1 MPPNP
6 TLPDATFFIALN
18 AGSGHSETDE
28 RRSTIETVL
37 RAAGRRF
44 ELTMIDQPDTIDE
57 IAGKLARQAADS
69 GGVLV
74 AAGGDGTINA
84 VAQQAIAHGCA
95 FGVLPQGTFN
105 YFGRTHGIPE
115 DLSEAVH
122 ALLAARVHP
131 VQVGVVN
138 DRVFLV
144 NASIGLYPKLLEER
158 EADKKQFGRSRL
170 VAALSAL
177 KTVLSPHRR
186 LRLVL
191 QIDGKLHPLR
201 TATFFVGNN
210 RLQMEQVGIAPLSAA
225 LEDGHLAA
233 VAPRTKGKLG
243 MLWLLLHGALG
254 RLGKMDP
261 ADELTTFG
269 FKQMEVKV
277 KMRAL
282 SRRRQVKVAT
292 DGEVTMMDN
301 PLAFRVM
308 DGQLLL
314 LKPEEAKAVE
324 PASDQPPA
332 FAPGLVD
339 IR

>member
-1 MPPNP
+1 MINLTHAMTATAAP
-6 TLPDATFFIALN
+6 PDATFFIALN

-37 RAAGRRF
+37 RQAGRHF
-44 ELTMIDQPDTIDE
+44 ELTMIDEPGTIDE
-57 IAGKLARQAADS
+57 IAARLAKQAADS

-84 VAQQAIAHGCA
+84 VARQAVAHGCQ

-131 VQVGVVN
+131 VQVGVIN

-144 NASIGLYPKLLEER
+144 NASIGLYPKMLEER

-177 KTVLSPHRR
+177 KTLLSPHQR

-191 QIDGKLHPLR
+191 QIDGKPQRLR

-210 RLQMEQVGIAPLSAA
+210 RLQMEQIGIPPLSDA
-225 LEDGHLAA
+225 LEDGRLAA

-243 MLWLLLHGALG
+243 MLWLMLHGALG
-254 RLGKMDP
+254 RMGRLSQ
-261 ADELTTFG
+261 ADELTTFS

-277 KMRAL
+277 RTL
-282 SRRRQVKVAT
+282 SRRRQIKVAT
-292 DGEVTMMDN
+292 DGEITMMDN
-301 PLAFRVM
+301 PLEIHVM
-308 DGQLLL
+308 DEQLLL
-314 LKPEEAKAVE
+314 LKPEPKPSAA
-324 PASDQPPA
+324 D
-332 FAPGLVD
+332 
-339 IR
+339 

>member
-1 MPPNP
+1 MINLTHAMTATAAP
-6 TLPDATFFIALN
+6 PDATFFIALN

-37 RAAGRRF
+37 RQAGRHF
-44 ELTMIDQPDTIDE
+44 ELTMIDEPGTIDE
-57 IAGKLARQAADS
+57 IAARLAKQAADS

-84 VAQQAIAHGCA
+84 VARQAVAHGCQ

-131 VQVGVVN
+131 VQVGVIN

-144 NASIGLYPKLLEER
+144 NASIGLYPKMLEER
-158 EADKKQFGRSRL
+158 EADKRQFGRSRL

-177 KTVLSPHRR
+177 KTLLSPHKR

-191 QIDGKLHPLR
+191 DIDGKPQRLR

-210 RLQMEQVGIAPLSAA
+210 RLQMEQVGIPPLSDA
-225 LEDGHLAA
+225 LEDGRLAA

-243 MLWLLLHGALG
+243 MLWLMLHGALG
-254 RLGKMDP
+254 RMGRLNQ
-261 ADELTTFG
+261 ADELTTFS
-269 FKQMEVKV
+269 FKQMQVKV
-277 KMRAL
+277 RTL
-282 SRRRQVKVAT
+282 SRRRQIKVAT
-292 DGEVTMMDN
+292 DGEITMMDN
-301 PLAFRVM
+301 PLEIHVM
-308 DGQLLL
+308 DEQLLL
-314 LKPEEAKAVE
+314 LKPEPKLAAR
-324 PASDQPPA
+324 Q
-332 FAPGLVD
+332 
-339 IR
+339 

>member
-1 MPPNP
+1 MINLTHAMTATAAP
-6 TLPDATFFIALN
+6 PDATFFIALN

-37 RAAGRRF
+37 RQAGRHF
-44 ELTMIDQPDTIDE
+44 ELTMIDEPGTIDE
-57 IAGKLARQAADS
+57 IAARLAKQAADS

-84 VAQQAIAHGCA
+84 VARQAVAHGCQ

-131 VQVGVVN
+131 VQVGVIN

-144 NASIGLYPKLLEER
+144 NASIGLYPKMLEER

-177 KTVLSPHRR
+177 KTLLSPHQR

-191 QIDGKLHPLR
+191 QIDGKPQRLR

-210 RLQMEQVGIAPLSAA
+210 RLQMEQIGIPPLSDA
-225 LEDGHLAA
+225 LEDGRLAA

-243 MLWLLLHGALG
+243 MLWLMLHGALG
-254 RLGKMDP
+254 RMGRLNQ
-261 ADELTTFG
+261 ADELTTFS
-269 FKQMEVKV
+269 FKQMEVQV
-277 KMRAL
+277 RSL

-292 DGEVTMMDN
+292 DGEITMMDN
-301 PLAFRVM
+301 PLEIHVM
-308 DGQLLL
+308 DEQLLL
-314 LKPEEAKAVE
+314 LKPEPKSAV
-324 PASDQPPA
+324 AH
-332 FAPGLVD
+332 
-339 IR
+339 

>member
-1 MPPNP
+1 MINLTQAMTAPAAPH
-6 TLPDATFFIALN
+6 DATFFIALN

-37 RAAGRRF
+37 RQAGRHF
-44 ELTMIDQPDTIDE
+44 ELTMIDEPGTIDE
-57 IAGKLARQAADS
+57 IAARLAKQAADS

-84 VAQQAIAHGCA
+84 VARQAVAHGCQ

-122 ALLAARVHP
+122 ALLAARVYP
-131 VQVGVVN
+131 VQVGVIN

-144 NASIGLYPKLLEER
+144 NASIGLYPKMLEER

-177 KTVLSPHRR
+177 KTLLSPHKR

-191 QIDGKLHPLR
+191 DIDGKPQRLR

-210 RLQMEQVGIAPLSAA
+210 RLQMEQIGIPPLSDA
-225 LEDGHLAA
+225 LEDGRLAA

-243 MLWLLLHGALG
+243 MLWLMLHGALG
-254 RLGKMDP
+254 RMGRLSQ
-261 ADELTTFG
+261 ADELTTFS

-277 KMRAL
+277 RTL
-282 SRRRQVKVAT
+282 SRRRQIKVAT
-292 DGEVTMMDN
+292 DGEITMMDN
-301 PLAFRVM
+301 PLEIYVM
-308 DGQLLL
+308 DEQLLL
-314 LKPEEAKAVE
+314 LKPEPKLAAR
-324 PASDQPPA
+324 Q
-332 FAPGLVD
+332 
-339 IR
+339 

>member
-1 MPPNP
+1 MINLTHAMTATAAP
-6 TLPDATFFIALN
+6 PDATFFIALN

-28 RRSTIETVL
+28 RRATIETVL
-37 RAAGRRF
+37 RAAGRKF
-44 ELTMIDQPDTIDE
+44 ELTMIDQPGTIDE
-57 IAGKLARQAADS
+57 IAARLAKQAADS

-84 VAQQAIAHGCA
+84 VARQAVAHGCQ

-131 VQVGVVN
+131 VQVGVIN

-144 NASIGLYPKLLEER
+144 NASIGLYPKMLEER

-177 KTVLSPHRR
+177 KTLLSPHKR

-191 QIDGKLHPLR
+191 DIDGKRQRLR

-210 RLQMEQVGIAPLSAA
+210 RLQMEQVGIPPLSDA
-225 LEDGHLAA
+225 LEDGRLAA

-243 MLWLLLHGALG
+243 MLWLMLHGALG
-254 RLGKMDP
+254 RMGRLSQ
-261 ADELTTFG
+261 ADELTTFS
-269 FKQMEVKV
+269 FKQMEVRV
-277 KMRAL
+277 RTL
-282 SRRRQVKVAT
+282 SRRRQIKVAT
-292 DGEVTMMDN
+292 DGEITMMNN
-301 PLAFRVM
+301 PLEIYVM
-308 DGQLLL
+308 DEQLLL
-314 LKPEEAKAVE
+314 LKPDHK
-324 PASDQPPA
+324 PA
-332 FAPGLVD
+332 
-339 IR
+339 

>member
-1 MPPNP
+1 MP
-6 TLPDATFFIALN
+6 TTTVAPDAPFFIALN

-37 RAAGRRF
+37 RAAGRHF
-44 ELTMIDQPDTIDE
+44 ELTMIDEPGTIDE
-57 IAGKLARQAADS
+57 IAARLAKQAADS
-69 GGVLV
+69 CGVLV

-84 VAQQAIAHGCA
+84 VARQAVAHGCQ

-131 VQVGVVN
+131 VQVGVIN

-144 NASIGLYPKLLEER
+144 NASIGLYPKMLEER

-177 KTVLSPHRR
+177 KTLLSPHQR

-191 QIDGKLHPLR
+191 QIDGKPQRLR

-210 RLQMEQVGIAPLSAA
+210 RLQMEQIGIPPLSDA
-225 LEDGHLAA
+225 LEDGRLAA

-243 MLWLLLHGALG
+243 MLWLMLHGALG
-254 RLGKMDP
+254 RMGRLSQ
-261 ADELTTFG
+261 ADELTTFS
-269 FKQMEVKV
+269 FKQMQVKV
-277 KMRAL
+277 RTL
-282 SRRRQVKVAT
+282 SRRRQIKVAT
-292 DGEVTMMDN
+292 DGEITMMDN
-301 PLAFRVM
+301 PLKIHVM
-308 DGQLLL
+308 DEQLLL
-314 LKPEEAKAVE
+314 LKPEPKLAAR
-324 PASDQPPA
+324 Q
-332 FAPGLVD
+332 
-339 IR
+339 

>member
-1 MPPNP
+1 MIKRLSMPA
-6 TLPDATFFIALN
+6 TTVLPEATFFIALN

-28 RRSTIETVL
+28 RRRTIETVL
-37 RAAGRRF
+37 RAAGRQF
-44 ELTMIDQPDTIDE
+44 QLTMIDQPDTINE
-57 IAGKLARQAADS
+57 IATELARQASAA

-84 VAQQAIAHGCA
+84 VARQAIAHGCA

-122 ALLAARVHP
+122 ALLTARVSP
-131 VQVGVVN
+131 VQVGMVN

-158 EADKKQFGRSRL
+158 ELDKKQFGRSRL

-177 KTVLSPHRR
+177 KTILSPHRR
-186 LRLVL
+186 LRLIL
-191 QIDGKLHPLR
+191 QIDGELQRLR

-210 RLQMEQVGIAPLSAA
+210 RLQMEQVGIPPLSAA
-225 LEDGHLAA
+225 LEDGKLAA

-254 RLGKMDP
+254 RLGQLDQ
-261 ADELTTFG
+261 ADQLTTFS
-269 FKQMEVKV
+269 FTQMQVKV
-277 KMRAL
+277 RTL
-282 SRRRQVKVAT
+282 SRRRRVKVAT
-292 DGEVTMMDN
+292 DGEVTFMSN
-301 PLAFRVM
+301 PLEFRVM
-308 DGQLLL
+308 EEQLLL
-314 LKPEEAKAVE
+314 LKNP
-324 PASDQPPA
+324 
-332 FAPGLVD
+332 
-339 IR
+339 

>member
-1 MPPNP
+1 MINLTHAMTATAAPH
-6 TLPDATFFIALN
+6 DATFFIALN

-37 RAAGRRF
+37 RQAGRHF
-44 ELTMIDQPDTIDE
+44 ELTMIDEPGTIDE
-57 IAGKLARQAADS
+57 IAARLAKQAADS

-84 VAQQAIAHGCA
+84 VARQAVAHGCQ

-131 VQVGVVN
+131 VQVGVIN

-144 NASIGLYPKLLEER
+144 NASIGLYPKMLEER

-177 KTVLSPHRR
+177 KTLLSPHKR

-191 QIDGKLHPLR
+191 DIDGQPQRLR

-210 RLQMEQVGIAPLSAA
+210 RLQMEQVGIPPLSDA
-225 LEDGHLAA
+225 LEDGRLAA

-243 MLWLLLHGALG
+243 MLWLMLHGALG
-254 RLGKMDP
+254 RMGRLNQ
-261 ADELTTFG
+261 ADELTTFS
-269 FKQMEVKV
+269 FKQMEVQV
-277 KMRAL
+277 RSL

-292 DGEVTMMDN
+292 DGEITMMDN
-301 PLAFRVM
+301 PLEIHVM

-314 LKPEEAKAVE
+314 LKPEPK
-324 PASDQPPA
+324 PAAAD
-332 FAPGLVD
+332 
-339 IR
+339 